1 VQIDP
6 FFAHAIVPWRE
17 NVIVLSQSTVLSTIT
32 SSLFLVFFADA
43 ASSSGMASVT
53 IADPRYKRGLLW
65 FNVVAV
71 LWYAIVE
78 ILSWTIR
85 VKSMNRIFIIL
96 KIGYIGLLFPAVI
109 TAMATVTARRV
120 RKALRAA
127 IAPSKIV
134 DRINF
139 YMVRAIVLELAFMVI
154 GVVYLWSC
162 VGSRAFEIIW
172 LALMY
177 TVLVTKSF
185 QHVAAFK
192 PLGVKEWHG
201 PLNTVRFLAARALFK
216 GCGYSSSTR
225 VGKIAQVTPTAISK
239 GDVVTDDLLLGVT
252 VCFLHDFCEAHA
264 FTREAPTSRVS
275 TFSFAPEDPTSQCL
289 DAAQFSVCVAQRDA
303 TSSDGRPAISKATH
317 FVSHA
322 QSCSLRKLV
331 DALEGFLFTNSLSK
345 HDTYFW
351 IDVFCLP
358 RTKVQAYVAHIGVIE
373 RRIGSVVMVLDPWNA
388 PVCLTR
394 VWCALTPT
402 ATLDCSITPTPTP

>member
-351 IDVFCLP
+351 IDGKHAHARRGASCVTSECDIDLTTHTRVCCLP
-358 RTKVQAYVAHIGVIE
+358 
-373 RRIGSVVMVLDPWNA
+373 A
-388 PVCLTR
+388 P
-394 VWCALTPT
+394 AAP
-402 ATLDCSITPTPTP
+402 